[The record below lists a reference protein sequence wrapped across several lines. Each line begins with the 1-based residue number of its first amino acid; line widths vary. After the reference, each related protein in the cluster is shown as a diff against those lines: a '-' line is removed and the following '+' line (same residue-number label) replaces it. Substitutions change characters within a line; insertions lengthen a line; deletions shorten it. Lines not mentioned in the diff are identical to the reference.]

1 MFVVL
6 RNSAPYYSMYD
17 NETQL
22 KDDLIVFLDLYR
34 EKFGYSHINYRD
46 FNIDEIVSFSMEV
59 GQEVI
64 NHNLNYGIIQILKGA
79 PYNDDDAETM
89 EEENDDDM
97 STTTTQSTLSTEI
110 WDLPEIQMNN
120 IQSVPGTPYETPLE
134 TIPTNVVEPVI
145 ILESR
150 EMDDE

>member
-46 FNIDEIVSFSMEV
+46 LNIDEIVSFSMEV

-64 NHNLNYGIIQILKGA
+64 NHNLNYGIIQIIKGA
-79 PYNDDDAETM
+79 PFNDDDD
-89 EEENDDDM
+89 ENIDDV
-97 STTTTQSTLSTEI
+97 STSSTLSTEI

>member
-64 NHNLNYGIIQILKGA
+64 NHNLNYGIIQIIKGA
-79 PYNDDDAETM
+79 PYNDDD
-89 EEENDDDM
+89 ENIDDV
-97 STTTTQSTLSTEI
+97 STSSTLSTEI

>member
-79 PYNDDDAETM
+79 PYNDDDAETI
-89 EEENDDDM
+89 EDDDM
-97 STTTTQSTLSTEI
+97 STTSTPSTLSTEI

>member
-22 KDDLIVFLDLYR
+22 KDDLVVFLDLYR

-64 NHNLNYGIIQILKGA
+64 NHNLNYGIIQIIKGT
-79 PYNDDDAETM
+79 PFQGVPFNDDDD
-89 EEENDDDM
+89 ENIDDV
-97 STTTTQSTLSTEI
+97 STSSTLSTEI

-120 IQSVPGTPYETPLE
+120 IHSVPGTPYETPLE